1 MAEVL
6 DTATARRPQ
15 IIEAATGI
23 FLRYGYERTTMA
35 DIAKAS
41 GVSRPTLYSS
51 FSDKERIYRAVLE
64 TMAAEKLA
72 ELQQGLAVHEDLEG
86 RLHYACETWTIQGYE
101 LVRGNPDAK
110 DLFDL
115 AIPVVRETHAAFE
128 EFLTGLLAGTVRV
141 SAHSATPRET
151 ARMINAALKGFK
163 DLASDADELRGMI
176 RGLTGA
182 VTAALAAKTRRPG
195 HA

>member
-1 MAEVL
+1 MAEAI

-64 TMAAEKLA
+64 AMAAEKLA
-72 ELQQGLAVHEDLEG
+72 ELRQGLAAHEDLEG
-86 RLHYACETWTIQGYE
+86 RLHYACEAWTIEGYE
-101 LVRGNPDAK
+101 LVRGNSDAK

-115 AIPVVRETHAAFE
+115 AIPVVRETHEAFE
-128 EFLTGLLAGTVRV
+128 VFLTGLLDGPVRA
-141 SAHSATPRET
+141 SASPGTPREA

-163 DLASDADELRGMI
+163 DLANDADELRGMI

-182 VTAALAAKTRRPG
+182 VTAALAPKTKKPG
-195 HA
+195 SA